1 MRMVLKRWWK
11 GSRLVERTINE
22 KEAVSSPQLHFV
34 TKPAPL
40 GQWQNQGS
48 VPGTERELHLLK
60 L

>member
-1 MRMVLKRWWK
+1 MVVEALA
-11 GSRLVERTINE
+11 SVERTINE

-48 VPGTERELHLLK
+48 VPGNERELHLLK